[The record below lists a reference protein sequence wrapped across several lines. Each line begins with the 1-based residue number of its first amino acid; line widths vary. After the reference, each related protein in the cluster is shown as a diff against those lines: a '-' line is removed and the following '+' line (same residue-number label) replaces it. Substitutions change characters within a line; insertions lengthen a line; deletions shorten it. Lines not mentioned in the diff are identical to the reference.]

1 MCSIELLVT
10 LSWPSNV
17 SNDFNSR
24 RVFVRGTYLTLRQN
38 IHVSSNMSGF
48 ETFFTLLLVNTD
60 GLGDE
65 EVGGSMDSPLA
76 GGFSIKV
83 DLQLWWYWTG
93 EQGNTLR
100 GEIEVIVW
108 LFCFLAASYK
118 VFHDRTSLH
127 FCNFS
132 ESALPQKIQS
142 PSISARYSA
151 SLFNEEISFY
161 KLISWGGGRTCFN
174 ITAMKN
180 YWRFHNAFKLPF
192 LLTINWLKY

>member
-48 ETFFTLLLVNTD
+48 ETLFTLLLVNTD

-65 EVGGSMDSPLA
+65 EVGGSMDSPLV

-83 DLQLWWYWTG
+83 DLQLW
-93 EQGNTLR
+93 
-100 GEIEVIVW
+100 
-108 LFCFLAASYK
+108 
-118 VFHDRTSLH
+118 
-127 FCNFS
+127 
-132 ESALPQKIQS
+132 
-142 PSISARYSA
+142 
-151 SLFNEEISFY
+151 
-161 KLISWGGGRTCFN
+161 
-174 ITAMKN
+174 
-180 YWRFHNAFKLPF
+180 
-192 LLTINWLKY
+192 